1 MFSFLFYHKQKI
13 KEITNVKIFGK
24 IIKKRLQKSEF
35 YPQFFTGTGESKS
48 TKTQLAFE
56 WTESY
61 DSYSR
66 MKSMDI
72 RKKEERIK

>member
-35 YPQFFTGTGESKS
+35 CPQLFTETGESKS
-48 TKTQLAFE
+48 KKTQLAFE
-56 WTESY
+56 WAESY